1 MVGRMA
7 LLLAAALAVA
17 GMGEAYATH
26 TLTVTPED
34 TAYSGSGPWTDP
46 GAKCVTSG
54 GYVYPP
60 GFTTSTITH
69 PVFKTVDS
77 IDGSI
82 PGTFTVTYVCNDGTH
97 TEEATRSIKVGGAKP
112 VLILNTTDL
121 LVNPKGAGL
130 PDFDPRDVVCL
141 NGDGAVG
148 TVTRDRTNFNINT
161 VGAGTV
167 SYACT
172 ISGQAA
178 DALVRS
184 GGVIDPVDPTIEL
197 VGFPRVVVATGT
209 TYRDAGAICVD
220 TDGGFLDVLNN
231 GTAVADVAKE
241 HTTRFWCAGFD
252 STEVHRKVVVEDSP
266 AEDTTRP
273 TFDSATGPS
282 TIRGQGAHYAG
293 LDITCSDDVNGD
305 GFPSEVIS
313 STSGGVTTVLPDHRA
328 AHTTTVTIV
337 LRCTDAAGNTN
348 TLTLTPTSNNAMFS
362 NADTHPPFLQVIG
375 GRYLEI
381 PEGNGGQRWHDP
393 GAACTDSVSGHIDPV
408 ASGKVDITTVGRYV
422 IDYTCQDGVG
432 QAAWDKRIVDVVPVT
447 DTEAPDIALTGPTS
461 GITFPSGED
470 LVEPGVVCRD
480 NVDGNLTNAETLT
493 ITSTPAFDK
502 NSGGDYTFTYTC
514 TDLAMNTD
522 AGSEASR
529 MGRVPDADQPR
540 LELAG
545 PNPITVIRN
554 DSVLDRDRDS
564 SVALLPY
571 TDPKGT
577 CVDRDGND
585 LGASSIT
592 VGPVDTLTHGTKEVT
607 ITCTDAARSK
617 SVDATRTVIV
627 LPDKPFFQRTV
638 PESRR
643 SGSDT
648 QSHSGVLSYD
658 AGTGLTFTINHNP
671 SGNNNGRGFG
681 IAYVEIGLVGT
692 NKWIGIYNYT
702 YADSGHSATSSLL
715 NFILTGTIPNHVL
728 NVLTDKPGESSFLVA
743 PVTHTQEANNA
754 RKRVEHPGVSVEDYK
769 LFSSFGKFPAVLLS
783 RDNPVIVNADGSVT
797 TAGVQTGGNPPTRYV
812 DRYVIDQVPPT
823 LVYEGQT
830 EFESNQN
837 INFEWPVV
845 KCTDD
850 IRGGGSQFD
859 PVITDSVPPLDTS
872 TPGTY
877 TRDFECDDNS
887 VNSINGDAQR
897 LSMSVEILALPAIPA
912 YFTDPQAVTTACSDV
927 AMENAVIFDTSING
941 DRSMSVTLDH
951 TGIPDNQSIA
961 YYQVASSID
970 DVEIFDFQI
979 SGSTTSFTVPTAAMD
994 LIQETDESP
1003 LTLRA
1008 VISKADVT
1016 VSQQQKSARFISI
1029 SDILLGHL
1037 ASFDSFKGPTILTPN
1052 GRPIYVEPPDMN
1064 RTREVMGSL
1073 PTSAPECYA
1082 AQGPAAHLVP
1092 PVITLNEPDRNPD
1105 RIPHVPRP
1113 SDVAA
1118 DDVLPYGDL
1127 DPGATCT
1134 DLTDPT
1140 KDAGIESDVDQY
1152 TIGTYRHNYTCTDSD
1167 MNSAPQVTRL
1177 VEVFD
1182 NSAPVIT
1189 PNFANNTV
1197 VEAAEP
1203 ITVFSSGTEPD
1214 YTCVD
1219 QAGQTGAQPAVDPVE
1234 IGNRVTDIVST
1245 LGNTISGH
1253 DLGGTL
1259 DLANPKPGDWAFSMT
1274 CSDSETPPN
1283 TRTETWVIKVR
1294 DRTPPKID
1302 IVDPSFTIQNQT
1314 LVLPIGICRDPSPGA
1329 ETEVTASQD
1338 QARPVNTMVIDKY
1351 DVFYSCTDLYDNINS
1366 TVPGELHVVRDEVP
1380 PKILVDLDT
1389 GGVPSWP
1396 LYLLDP
1402 GAEFMD
1408 IGATCTDNLPDPVT
1422 STTDIPLANPAS
1434 YDPPGYGVFPA
1445 GLPSPLEPPEP
1456 PYERLPAKSFVRTYF
1471 HSYLGVID
1479 QPRPEYVGEMN
1490 ATFSCRDNFDNRVM
1504 NWTSVV
1510 STRNVPSIIL
1520 HQYVRADNLTI
1531 SGVDEVTLEQG
1542 ELYLEPGAVCLDPRG
1557 TFQNPM
1563 ATNATV
1569 GGDRVQTSEL
1579 GEYMVEYTCSID
1591 GAGSAAPVTRLV
1603 TVVEEAPEEQRAR
1616 ERPTFTFKDEPFF
1629 GSMRITQAPGAKFDE
1644 TQIKCT
1650 SQDGDPLIPLITAAA
1665 FIDETPLKI
1674 PEARLGD
1681 GRIDVAV
1688 SNRVDA
1694 NEAGAVLKV
1703 LTNTIRY
1710 GIPERADIDLENG
1723 LTVAEFIRKAPA
1735 GRYVALYDCED
1746 NADPQLASRVSLDIL
1761 IIKRSSEEDWKLNP
1775 TFGRTW
1781 DSNELRVTQ
1790 GFSFNGRTFDVTD
1803 NFHVDF
1809 ARQSSEI
1816 GQVNTVTMKAYA
1828 PVHLETMT
1836 LSLGVPDLSR
1846 FTDAEAHIYVDV
1858 IPNYDLE
1865 AEYEIVAVRHEQP
1878 DELVDVDVTSATV
1891 EKKKCNAEQE
1901 ITCHEFTISFAVTAP
1916 LKSDV
1921 MAISAMDVERRE
1933 TTTYVND
1940 GVEFTGEPTLPAK
1953 TATFTI
1959 KRGNQHPVETYHLV
1973 QDDRRYDVWTD
1984 QDGFAWLRNSY
1995 GSWFQLTQ
2003 AGFERL
2009 ADPHVSVMT
2018 RSHGSFAD
2026 LVEEE
2031 RRKAALVFDAESI
2044 RSEVGE
2050 SFSIDA
2056 PVRVEKLKDPVV
2068 LEKLR
2073 ISEQLALEYLE
2084 SYE

>member
-148 TVTRDRTNFNINT
+148 TVTRDRTNFNINA

-184 GGVIDPVDPTIEL
+184 GGVIDPEDPTIEL

-220 TDGGFLDVLNN
+220 PDGGFLDVLNN

-273 TFDSATGPS
+273 TFDMATGPS
-282 TIRGQGAHYAG
+282 TIRGQGVHYAG

-305 GFPSEVIS
+305 GFPSDVIS

-393 GAACTDSVSGHIDPV
+393 GAACTDSVSVHIDPV

-447 DTEAPDIALTGPTS
+447 DTEAPDIFLTGPTS

-514 TDLAMNTD
+514 TDLAMNTG
-522 AGSEASR
+522 AGSTASR
-529 MGRVPDADQPR
+529 MGSVPDADSPK
-540 LELAG
+540 LTLTG

-554 DSVLDRDRDS
+554 DSV
-564 SVALLPY
+564 PY
-571 TDPKGT
+571 TDPLGT
-577 CVDRDGND
+577 CLDRDDNPIDRSNIVAGD
-585 LGASSIT
+585 
-592 VGPVDTLTHGTKEVT
+592 VDTIDSHGTKTVT
-607 ITCTDAARSK
+607 ITCTDPTRSK
-617 SVDATRTVIV
+617 STSEMRTVIV
-627 LPDKPFFQRTV
+627 LPDRPLYPRT
-638 PESRR
+638 PDRSTGTT
-643 SGSDT
+643 SGSRDT
-648 QSHSGVLSYD
+648 EVLNELSYGSD
-658 AGTGLTFTINHNP
+658 GLTVSIEKDP
-671 SGNNNGRGFG
+671 SQNNGRGLA
-681 IAYVEIGLVGT
+681 IAYIEIGLVGG
-692 NKWIGIYNYT
+692 NKWLAIYNYT
-702 YADSGHSATSSLL
+702 STETNARTAANFKITASATVPEE
-715 NFILTGTIPNHVL
+715 ILKVIADDPAET
-728 NVLTDKPGESSFLVA
+728 SFRVA
-743 PVTHTQEANNA
+743 LATHSQERDVA
-754 RKRVEHPGVSVEDYK
+754 RTRIEHPAIGVEEYK
-769 LFSSFGKFPAVLLS
+769 TFSSFNYDSVLLS
-783 RDNPVIVNADGSVT
+783 RPIPILIRADGT
-797 TAGVQTGGNPPTRYV
+797 TTTTNVQTGGNHPIRYV
-812 DRYVIDQVPPT
+812 DAYHILDQVPPT
-823 LVYEGQT
+823 LVYAGPT
-830 EFESNQN
+830 EFRSNQN
-837 INFEWPVV
+837 INFEWPTV

-850 IRGGGSQFD
+850 VRDRGSQFD
-859 PVITDSVPPLDTS
+859 PVVTDSMPPLDTS

-887 VNSINGDAQR
+887 VNSINGAAQR
-897 LSMSVEILALPAIPA
+897 VSMSVEILALPMIPG
-912 YFTDPQAVTTACSDV
+912 YFTDPQDVTTACSDV

-961 YYQVASSID
+961 YYQVQSSID
-970 DVEIFDFQI
+970 HIEIFDFQI
-979 SGSTTSFTVPTAAMD
+979 SGSTTSFTVPTIAMD
-994 LIQETDESP
+994 LIQENDETP

-1016 VSQQQKSARFISI
+1016 VAQQQKSARFISI
-1029 SDILLGHL
+1029 NDILLGHL

-1092 PVITLNEPDRNPD
+1092 PVITLKEPGKNPHEVD
-1105 RIPHVPRP
+1105 HVPRP

-1140 KDAGIESDVDQY
+1140 KDAGFEAGVDLY
-1152 TIGTYRHNYTCTDSD
+1152 TLGMQRHNYTCTDSD
-1167 MNSAPQVTRL
+1167 GNDAVEVTRW
-1177 VEVFD
+1177 VDVKD
-1182 NSAPVIT
+1182 RTAPEIV
-1189 PNFANNTV
+1189 PNFANNTEA
-1197 VEAAEP
+1197 EAAEP
-1203 ITVFSSGTEPD
+1203 ITVFDTGTRPS
-1214 YTCVD
+1214 YGCMD
-1219 QAGQTGAQPAVDPVE
+1219 QAGQMGAMDPAAIVPL
-1234 IGNRVTDIVST
+1234 GNLATDIDGKNGMIV
-1245 LGNTISGH
+1245 GGH
-1253 DLGGTL
+1253 TLGGTIDFDRPL
-1259 DLANPKPGDWAFSMT
+1259 PGDWGFQMT

-1294 DRTPPKID
+1294 DRSPPKID

-1314 LVLPIGICRDPSPGA
+1314 VVLPIGICRDLLQGNFETTA
-1329 ETEVTASQD
+1329 E
-1338 QARPVNTMVIDKY
+1338 PVSNAGIDKTKLGSNEVSY
-1351 DVFYSCTDLYDNINS
+1351 ECVDRYGYDNS
-1366 TVPGELHVVRDEVP
+1366 TTGDLQVVRDEVP

-1402 GAEFMD
+1402 SAEFMD
-1408 IGATCTDNLPDPVT
+1408 IGATCTDNLPDPRT

-1510 STRNVPSIIL
+1510 STRNAPSIIL